1 MSNNMSNNMLNDIK
15 KLEAAFIELIH
26 KRFGLVTH
34 VNQAQELAKT
44 ISTACN
50 KFNYQPQEYL
60 DQLKKCSSNSSLLA
74 DLVAAITVGESYFFR
89 DKNQIH
95 LLENKLLPQLIK
107 QKKHDFTLKIW
118 SAGCSSGE
126 EIYTI
131 TMMLAELIP
140 NMDRWDLYLLGT
152 DINTAALKK
161 ALTGT
166 YGQWSMRSIPEKYM
180 QRYFLRNNRT
190 YLLSP
195 EIREL
200 VQFKYLNLCDN
211 SYPSIINGIF
221 EVDLI
226 LCRNVLI
233 YFDNE
238 LVAKIMKKISA
249 CMTEHAYLLLG
260 ASDPIVTTGTNLAFH
275 HDGAI
280 YFSLDKDDG
289 TKKDF
294 E

>member
-1 MSNNMSNNMLNDIK
+1 MSNNMSNNILNDIK
-15 KLEAAFIELIH
+15 KLESAFIELIH
-26 KRFGLVTH
+26 KRFGLVIH
-34 VNQAQELAKT
+34 INQAQELVKT
-44 ISTACN
+44 IGAACK

-60 DQLKKCSSNSSLLA
+60 EQLKKCSSNSSLLA

-107 QKKHDFTLKIW
+107 QKSQDFTLKIW

-131 TMMLAELIP
+131 AMLLAELIP
-140 NMDRWDLYLLGT
+140 NMDIWDLYLLGT
-152 DINTAALKK
+152 DINTAALQK
-161 ALTGT
+161 ATTGT
-166 YGQWSMRSIPEKYM
+166 YGQWSMRSIPERYM
-180 QRYFLRNNRT
+180 QRYFLKNNRT
-190 YLLSP
+190 HILSP
-195 EIREL
+195 EIRDL

-238 LVAKIMKKISA
+238 LVTQIMKKISA
-249 CMTEHAYLLLG
+249 CMTEDAYLLLG
-260 ASDPIVTTGTNLAFH
+260 ASDPIVTTGTNLVFH

-280 YFSLDKDDG
+280 YFSLDNGDG
-289 TKKDF
+289 TKKGF
-294 E
+294 

>member
-1 MSNNMSNNMLNDIK
+1 MGNNTLNDVKI
-15 KLEAAFIELIH
+15 LEPAFMELIH
-26 KRFGLVTH
+26 NRYGLVIH

-44 ISTACN
+44 IATACN
-50 KFNYQPQEYL
+50 KFNYQLQEYL
-60 DQLKKCSSNSSLLA
+60 QQLKNCSSNSSLLA

-89 DKNQIH
+89 DKSQMY
-95 LLENKLLPQLIK
+95 LLESKLLPDLIK
-107 QKKHDFTLKIW
+107 HKAHDFTLKIW

-126 EIYTI
+126 EIYTLA
-131 TMMLAELIP
+131 MLLAELIP
-140 NMDRWDLYLLGT
+140 NIDIWDLYLLGT
-152 DINTAALKK
+152 DINTTALQK
-161 ALTGT
+161 ATKAT
-166 YGQWSMRSIPEKYM
+166 YGQWSMRSIPEKYL
-180 QRYFLRNNRT
+180 QRYFLKNGRT
-190 YLLSP
+190 YDLSP
-195 EIREL
+195 EIRNL

-238 LVAKIMKKISA
+238 LATKIMQKLSA
-249 CMTEHAYLLLG
+249 CMTKNAYLILG
-260 ASDPIVTTGTNLAFH
+260 ASDPIVTTGTNLVFH

-280 YFSLDKDDG
+280 YFSLDSE

>member
-1 MSNNMSNNMLNDIK
+1 MSNDILNEIK
-15 KLEAAFIELIH
+15 KLEPTIIELIYNCY
-26 KRFGLVTH
+26 GLVIH
-34 VNQAQELAKT
+34 VNQTHELAKT
-44 ISTACN
+44 IAAACK

-60 DQLKKCSSNSSLLA
+60 DQLKNRSSNSSLLA
-74 DLVAAITVGESYFFR
+74 DLVAEITIGESYFFR
-89 DKNQIH
+89 DKNQMS

-107 QKKHDFTLKIW
+107 RKSQDFTLKIW

-131 TMMLAELIP
+131 AMLLTEILP
-140 NMDRWDLYLLGT
+140 NIDIWDLYLLGT
-152 DINTAALKK
+152 DINAAALQK
-161 ALTGT
+161 ATAGI
-166 YGQWSMRSIPEKYM
+166 YGQWPMRSIPEEYK
-180 QRYFLRNNRT
+180 QRYFLKDDRT
-190 YLLSP
+190 YILSP
-195 EIREL
+195 EIRDL
-200 VQFKYLNLCDN
+200 VQFKYLNLCDD

-238 LVAKIMKKISA
+238 LVAKIMKKMSA
-249 CMTEHAYLLLG
+249 CMAEKAYLLLG
-260 ASDPIVTTGTNLAFH
+260 ASDPIVTAGTNLVFH

-280 YFSLDKDDG
+280 YFSLGNGDE
-289 TKKDF
+289 TTKDF

>member
-1 MSNNMSNNMLNDIK
+1 MGNNLLNDIK
-15 KLEAAFIELIH
+15 KLEPAFMELIH
-26 KRFGLVTH
+26 NRYGLVIH

-44 ISTACN
+44 ITAACN
-50 KFNYQPQEYL
+50 KFHYQPQEYL
-60 DQLKKCSSNSSLLA
+60 DQLKTCSSNSSLLA

-89 DKNQIH
+89 DKNQMH
-95 LLENKLLPQLIK
+95 LLEDKLLPQLIN
-107 QKKHDFTLKIW
+107 QKSQDFTLKIW

-131 TMMLAELIP
+131 AMLLAELIP
-140 NMDRWDLYLLGT
+140 DIDIWDIYLLGT
-152 DINTAALKK
+152 DINTAALQK
-161 ALTGT
+161 ATAGV

-180 QRYFLRNNRT
+180 QRYFLKNNRT
-190 YLLSP
+190 YTLSP
-195 EIREL
+195 EIRDL

-238 LVAKIMKKISA
+238 LVTKIINKISA
-249 CMTEHAYLLLG
+249 CMTENAYLLLG
-260 ASDPIVTTGTNLAFH
+260 ASDPIVTTGTNLVFH

-280 YFSLDKDDG
+280 YFSLKDEDE

>member
-1 MSNNMSNNMLNDIK
+1 MGNNTLNDVKI
-15 KLEAAFIELIH
+15 LEPAFMELIH
-26 KRFGLVTH
+26 NRYGLVIH

-44 ISTACN
+44 IATACN

-60 DQLKKCSSNSSLLA
+60 QQLKNCSSNSSLLA

-89 DKNQIH
+89 DKSQMY
-95 LLENKLLPQLIK
+95 LLESKLLPDLIK
-107 QKKHDFTLKIW
+107 HKAHDFTLKIW

-126 EIYTI
+126 EIYTLA
-131 TMMLAELIP
+131 MLLAELIP
-140 NMDRWDLYLLGT
+140 NIDIWDLYLLGT
-152 DINTAALKK
+152 DINTTALQK
-161 ALTGT
+161 ATKAT
-166 YGQWSMRSIPEKYM
+166 YGQWSMRSIPEKYL
-180 QRYFLRNNRT
+180 QRYFLKNGRT
-190 YLLSP
+190 YDLSP
-195 EIREL
+195 EIRNL

-238 LVAKIMKKISA
+238 LATKIMQKLSA
-249 CMTEHAYLLLG
+249 CMTKNAYLILG
-260 ASDPIVTTGTNLAFH
+260 ASDPIVTTGTNLIFH

-280 YFSLDKDDG
+280 YFSLDSE